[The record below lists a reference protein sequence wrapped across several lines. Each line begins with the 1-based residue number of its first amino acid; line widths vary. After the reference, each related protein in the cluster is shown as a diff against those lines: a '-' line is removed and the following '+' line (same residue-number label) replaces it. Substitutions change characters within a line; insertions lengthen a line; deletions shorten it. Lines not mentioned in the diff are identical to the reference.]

1 MPVRLAWWSNDKVA
15 RVDRD
20 RSIGRR
26 SHAGLTGYDKEQL
39 PAGMMVPIGHRS
51 RVEMDQSCVR
61 FLFAR
66 CRMKHL

>member
-1 MPVRLAWWSNDKVA
+1 MPVRLAWWSNNKVA

-39 PAGMMVPIGHRS
+39 PTGMMVPVGHRS
-51 RVEMDQSCVR
+51 RVEMDQSRVR
-61 FLFAR
+61 FLVAR
-66 CRMKHL
+66 RRMKHL